1 MQQYC
6 PFWGKSV
13 CLGRITTDESF
24 TALIYYLFIIDI
36 NSFHLSER
44 TREDKTPQK
53 SLINPPVLEGL
64 LMRCNSLLN

>member
-6 PFWGKSV
+6 PFWEKSV
-13 CLGRITTDESF
+13 CLGRTATDESF

-53 SLINPPVLEGL
+53 NLINPAVLEGL
-64 LMRCNSLLN
+64 TMK

>member
-1 MQQYC
+1 MKQYC
-6 PFWGKSV
+6 PFWEKSV
-13 CLGRITTDESF
+13 CLGRTVTESF

-53 SLINPPVLEGL
+53 NIINPPVLEGL
-64 LMRCNSLLN
+64 TMK